1 MAKAPTKSTTYGKS
15 RGGKVTPKK
24 QPSPTP
30 DDDDETKE
38 EGSIVG
44 KLFDE
49 LDDDSPP
56 KSKSRSTRAKAP
68 PIKPKSAMKPTKKVN
83 PPSLPSI
90 TKVAPKSKL
99 SNEIKPSPP
108 SKSTSKGNDSESDY
122 DSEEEKE
129 KLKVKN
135 LPKPLTKNKK
145 EDSSKL
151 PCSNGS
157 STKSSL
163 QSKTS
168 STTRAKKELAK
179 KEDMPAPQPP
189 SDDLDDE
196 FGPDFDAEMVDA
208 LDKDL
213 EAKGLSSSPT
223 LPTKAKKASS
233 AIPVLDTETKVDDI
247 DDEDKA
253 AEADSPLSDA
263 GVEDEEPK
271 EEDQAMSNHDSDD
284 ESDSNS
290 QSPVPEEPTSIP
302 RAQKL
307 QALKR
312 QAEYDSNEISDSEGG
327 TAGLILADLSPLSPS
342 KKARISAPST
352 KSSEEVVASI
362 HKAVRT
368 LSSRRPPSI
377 PPTVIKSV
385 RGKKAVGPPLPAI
398 DYEAMIAPY
407 GKEVV
412 QRLMLKQFDSIKKC
426 DWFEL
431 SVELAEEG
439 VTRAGDKKKGK
450 KGKETIISANELHEL
465 FHNVRLP
472 IFVYV
477 VADYRP

>member
-1 MAKAPTKSTTYGKS
+1 MARAAPPKSTTYGNKG
-15 RGGKVTPKK
+15 RGKTTPKK

-38 EGSIVG
+38 EDSMIG

-56 KSKSRSTRAKAP
+56 TKARSTRAKAP
-68 PIKPKSAMKPTKKVN
+68 PAQPKSAMKSSKKVN
-83 PPSLPSI
+83 PPSLPPSS
-90 TKVAPKSKL
+90 KVIPKSKL
-99 SNEIKPSPP
+99 SKEIKPSPP
-108 SKSTSKGNDSESDY
+108 SKSTSKTNGNNSESDY
-122 DSEEEKE
+122 DSEEEEE

-151 PCSNGS
+151 PSSNDS
-157 STKSSL
+157 STKSSN

-168 STTRAKKELAK
+168 STTREKKEIAKKEEKSALH
-179 KEDMPAPQPP
+179 PP

-196 FGPDFDAEMVDA
+196 FGPGFDIAMVDA
-208 LDKDL
+208 VDKVL
-213 EAKGLSSSPT
+213 ESQGLSSSPT
-223 LPTKAKKASS
+223 NTAKGKKAPSPIS
-233 AIPVLDTETKVDDI
+233 PLGNDTNADEIDNVD
-247 DDEDKA
+247 EEK
-253 AEADSPLSDA
+253 EVEGDSPLSDA

-271 EEDQAMSNHDSDD
+271 DEDQAMSSHGSDD

-290 QSPVPEEPTSIP
+290 QSPETKSRTSVPRS
-302 RAQKL
+302 QKL

-327 TAGLILADLSPLSPS
+327 TAGLILADLSPTSPS
-342 KKARISAPST
+342 KKARISAPPA
-352 KSSEEVVASI
+352 KSAEEVVESI

-368 LSSRRPPSI
+368 LSSRRPASI

-385 RGKKAVGPPLPAI
+385 RGKKAVGPPLPDI

-407 GKEVV
+407 GKEVI

-465 FHNVRLP
+465 FHNVR
-472 IFVYV
+472 
-477 VADYRP
+477 

>member
-1 MAKAPTKSTTYGKS
+1 MARAAPPKSTTYGNKG
-15 RGGKVTPKK
+15 RGKTTPKK

-30 DDDDETKE
+30 DIDDENKE

-44 KLFDE
+44 KLLDE

-56 KSKSRSTRAKAP
+56 KSRSTRAKAP
-68 PIKPKSAMKPTKKVN
+68 PAKPKAAMKPPRKVN
-83 PPSLPSI
+83 SPSLPPSS
-90 TKVAPKSKL
+90 KVIPKSKL
-99 SNEIKPSPP
+99 SKEIKPSPP
-108 SKSTSKGNDSESDY
+108 SKSTSKTDGNISESDY
-122 DSEEEKE
+122 DSEEEEE

-135 LPKPLTKNKK
+135 LPKPLPKNKK

-151 PCSNGS
+151 PSSNGS
-157 STKSSL
+157 STKSSNN
-163 QSKTS
+163 SKSS
-168 STTRAKKELAK
+168 STRQKKEVPK
-179 KEDMPAPQPP
+179 KDDVSAPHPP
-189 SDDLDDE
+189 SDDLEDE
-196 FGPDFDAEMVDA
+196 YGPGFDVEMIDA

-223 LPTKAKKASS
+223 IATKGKKAPSP
-233 AIPVLDTETKVDDI
+233 IPALAPEMEVDEN
-247 DDEDKA
+247 DDEEK
-253 AEADSPLSDA
+253 EVEGDSPLSDA

-271 EEDQAMSNHDSDD
+271 EESQVIPSQRTDS

-290 QSPVPEEPTSIP
+290 QSPETKSQTSVPRS
-302 RAQKL
+302 QKL

-327 TAGLILADLSPLSPS
+327 TAGLILADLSPTSPS
-342 KKARISAPST
+342 KKARIAAPP
-352 KSSEEVVASI
+352 KSSEEVIDSI

-368 LSSRRPPSI
+368 LSSRRPASI

-439 VTRAGDKKKGK
+439 VKRASDKKKGK
-450 KGKETIISANELHEL
+450 KGKDTIISANELHEL
-465 FHNVRLP
+465 FHNVRLST
-472 IFVYV
+472 FM
-477 VADYRP
+477 